1 MPASAPDADATR
13 WPLSL
18 SFRFCGLA
26 LIRPAASWRLG
37 NLRVRGTAML
47 RPHQGGTRLV
57 RAEPLRAHGRLFLPC
72 VLGGQGVR
80 ASKKAHWGAHFW
92 PPPPRTRNLSHFSL
106 PPRRKD
112 SFSSWWHLCAREVGP
127 QWGFVWPLAPR
138 APWCPRCVLLQTLS
152 IASLLYLQGF
162 GCVTSMWSVRC
173 GATNP
178 Q

>member
-80 ASKKAHWGAHFW
+80 ASKKAHWAPTSGRHHRAHAI
-92 PPPPRTRNLSHFSL
+92 SHTSVCRQEEF
-106 PPRRKD
+106 
-112 SFSSWWHLCAREVGP
+112 FSSWWHLCAREVGP